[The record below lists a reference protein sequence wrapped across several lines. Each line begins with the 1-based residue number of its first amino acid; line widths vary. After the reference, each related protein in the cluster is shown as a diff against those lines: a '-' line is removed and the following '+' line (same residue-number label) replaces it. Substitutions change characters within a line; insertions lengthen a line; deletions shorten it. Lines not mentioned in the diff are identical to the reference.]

1 MSKIKICGLKRKE
14 DVEYVNLAKPDYAGF
29 VFAGIKR
36 KIDFQ
41 TAANF
46 RSLLNKNINSV
57 GVFVNEPIENIISL
71 CKDKTID
78 IIQLHGD
85 ENEQYIDALR
95 QKVDNKIIKSVKIQ
109 FTINN
114 LQLTINSKV
123 NFLLFD
129 SGMGSGETFDW
140 GLIKGY
146 DKPFFL
152 AGGLNKDNIAKAL
165 KTLKPYCVD
174 LSSGVETNGLKDFEK
189 IMEIMR
195 IVRGTNS

>member
-14 DVEYVNLAKPDYAGF
+14 DIEYVNLAKPDYAGF

-46 RSLLNKNINSV
+46 RSLLNKNIKSA

-78 IIQLHGD
+78 IIQLHGN

-95 QKVDNKIIKSVKIQ
+95 QKADNKIIKSVVVNQ
-109 FTINN
+109 T
-114 LQLTINSKV
+114 SKLPGFQTS
-123 NFLLFD
+123 NIDFLLFD

-140 GLIKGY
+140 DLIKGY

-189 IMEIMR
+189 IKEIIEIIR
-195 IVRGTNS
+195 SIK